1 MFVRGLVLK
10 CNLVGLVLGIEGHL
24 CSFVEHVIVYTRGD
38 IEKIDLLSLIETQ
51 VLFNLAPWFVWFF
64 LYADVV
70 LDSRSLVVCDTTLK
84 VEDVSLNCTERVVVT
99 NVETCCGSWLS
110 RLGSF
115 LNNLN
120 ALSRN
125 KVVLNPTFCALF
137 RLDFLSCNGLCLVKL
152 VFGSLFLFVDRST

>member
-1 MFVRGLVLK
+1 M
-10 CNLVGLVLGIEGHL
+10 
-24 CSFVEHVIVYTRGD
+24 
-38 IEKIDLLSLIETQ
+38 
-51 VLFNLAPWFVWFF
+51 LFNLAPWFVWFF
-64 LYADVV
+64 LYTDVV
-70 LDSRSLVVCDTTLK
+70 LDGRSLVVCDPALK

-120 ALSRN
+120 ALRRN

-137 RLDFLSCNGLCLVKL
+137 RLDFLSCNGLRLVKL